1 MPAESWVFDKAL
13 ELCKTSFTR
22 YTRTRVEKYWKWLTA
37 LCMYPRLLRLLYSSH
52 SSLHALIPVW
62 WELVLS
68 LRRGT
73 NPRKNM
79 PVVRSLPANTYS
91 AAVSRLA
98 LGIYTLVDGDSV
110 PIALHVCNMTFMKNL
125 EHFGHMVRSA
135 TLWPVCDC
143 MHWSAGCCKPAS
155 VTLYSSY

>member
-1 MPAESWVFDKAL
+1 
-13 ELCKTSFTR
+13 
-22 YTRTRVEKYWKWLTA
+22 
-37 LCMYPRLLRLLYSSH
+37 
-52 SSLHALIPVW
+52 
-62 WELVLS
+62 
-68 LRRGT
+68 
-73 NPRKNM
+73 M

-135 TLWPVCDC
+135 TL
-143 MHWSAGCCKPAS
+143 
-155 VTLYSSY
+155 